1 MTISAPLMSKAK
13 KQIAVIQWVT
23 QTNTAC
29 RGCSEFRSEAASGT
43 SDSIACTARQP
54 ADRTCGSIAIDV
66 RLLITRLRETYSDS
80 DLPLVAVTGLSCGD
94 CEEAFDL

>member
-23 QTNTAC
+23 RTNTAC
-29 RGCSEFRSEAASGT
+29 RGCSGFRSEAASGT

-54 ADRTCGSIAIDV
+54 ADRTVVRLQSDV
-66 RLLITRLRETYSDS
+66 RLLITLLRSIYSDS
-80 DLPLVAVTGLSCGD
+80 DLRLVAVTGLSCGNG
-94 CEEAFDL
+94 EEAF